1 MTGTSA
7 VMRTLVS
14 GLAIV
19 LLVAVNGTAAGAR
32 DRLKAAPICA
42 VLKTTLNAGA
52 NLGGNLTADQVFA
65 GRQQTA
71 AGLSRYVKKG
81 PAAIRSSLKTLA
93 DAYKK
98 LVATGPPIDDVA
110 DPTGAD
116 TQQTAISKIL
126 DDPAF
131 LSAVNKISDYN
142 LLHLHCNVNP

>member
-1 MTGTSA
+1 M
-7 VMRTLVS
+7 MRALVS

-42 VLKTTLNAGA
+42 VLKTTLNAGT
-52 NLGGNLTADQVFA
+52 NLGESLSADQVLA
-65 GRQQTA
+65 GRQHTA
-71 AGLSRYVKKG
+71 AGLSRYAKKG

-93 DAYKK
+93 DAYTK
-98 LVATGPPIDDVA
+98 LVATGRPIDDTV

-116 TQQTAISKIL
+116 AQQAAISNIL
-126 DDPAF
+126 EDPGY
-131 LSAVNKISDYN
+131 LSAIKKVSEYN